1 MPRLPPSTSS
11 SHHHHHQQDPQHPS
25 HPHPGHITPHVPSH
39 PHPHPA
45 QPPPPQGE
53 YPDTAQSEVSESE
66 SGSGSGSYDDEEEAG
81 EGESAL
87 TYSGYT
93 AGYEG
98 WEGEVDSNMRHG
110 FAEAYSSEEYLQALE
125 KNYFLYWTDTR
136 HERVGLPKPPST
148 DPSSQKIDWRNRD
161 RIRTA
166 SACLVVCLR
175 IGYDP
180 PDVIKTDPCA
190 KLECWVDPFAIAK
203 DKAME
208 RIGKNLQQ
216 QFENL
221 AATPKTRY
229 KQYLDPPIEDAKKFC
244 TSARKTAKSERVL
257 FYYNGHGVPKPTPS
271 GELWLFNRQYTQY
284 IPVSLAEI
292 IAWVGS
298 PAIYVWDCSAAG
310 NIVAKVQEFS
320 AKRDAELAREAAAAA
335 QAAGSGADGAAEA
348 ASAKVP
354 NVPFKDAIQLGAC
367 LAHETLPMNP
377 DLPADLF
384 TCCLTSPIEIALRFF
399 LLRNPLKTNLDVDM
413 LLKIPGKLNDRRT
426 PLGELMWIFTAVTD
440 TIAWNT
446 LPRELFQKLFRHDL
460 VVAALFRGFLLAERI
475 MRFYECTPVSVPA
488 LPQTHNHPLWDSWDL
503 AVDMCLAQLPA
514 LLEHEQRWLD
524 SLPPQPPTL
533 PDQPQ
538 PPLPP
543 PPPSPYVH
551 STFFAEQLTAF
562 EIWLEQ
568 GTVAKRRQPEQLPVV
583 LQVLLS
589 QAHRLKALILLCKF
603 LDLGPWAVNV
613 ALSIGIFAYVLRL
626 LQAPAVELKPVL
638 IYIWA
643 RILAV
648 YENCKE
654 DLLKSAYPASAAQAR
669 GVDQAPYTYFVAVLH
684 PSSTAQLPLPNV
696 SEHRA
701 MCAFILAVCCRDY
714 KPGQAACLRVNV
726 FESCLVHLRD
736 DDPLLR
742 QWAVLC
748 IAMMWDDFEEAK
760 GMGVR
765 ARVHEVFCNLLHS
778 DPVPEVRAAVMYALG
793 TLLGTTGS
801 SSPQKKFGRSI
812 ACSGPASGLSAGEQT
827 DVELGVAMATL
838 KSSSDGS
845 PPVRRELIVLLSS
858 IVNEHQG
865 QFIIA
870 AYRSVVERC
879 STLSGGGEEATCAAA
894 AAQALEDRIAAI
906 AASLNA
912 AAESN
917 EGPSNPAFQA
927 TMFRCMYQTLV
938 QLTTDPQVEIAELAQ
953 QVVDYVLDLLFA
965 SPLGPAARAAL
976 KTSPAAAKPRIP
988 PPQRPATVHFEQ
1000 VQQAPHVLQPLPHLP
1015 NGSSSAS
1022 SGSGGGGS
1030 GGGGGLG
1037 GTIKRSATALKSL
1050 AHMAGLDGVG
1060 FTPSHTPAPA
1070 PPPSASSA
1078 RPAPERHQTHPSS
1091 HVPQQ
1096 QPHAPSALRPNG
1108 HWLAPPNSSSSPQPP
1123 SSPAPSA
1130 PSSVNSSASTNSLR
1144 HLQARTGSRPPKQR
1158 SALPAAAAVPD
1169 EKEIERICL
1178 KLIQADE
1185 ERLKKRRAAPSGA
1198 ETDEQQVF
1206 PLKGVFFDF
1215 ALEYYKESQM
1225 RATEADEPG
1234 SILHNERVWRRQ
1246 RNEAVIIKTQPMKGP
1261 ACRTRW
1267 DEQVALF
1274 NSDAVPNRIMFH
1286 QFEPHLLASDDK
1298 GNISVYEWEKNLRI
1312 NHFANGTPANVPITT
1327 LRFVNEDDIALL
1339 MTATADGDVRLFR
1352 AYESPD
1358 DVKLISS
1365 FQGIAESLPTTAPTK
1380 EADAGL
1386 VVEWQQG
1393 RGQLLLGGNVK
1404 FIRVWDATRET
1415 IFQDLPTRANSC
1427 LTSMTC
1433 DQVAGNIL
1441 VAGFGDG
1448 GVRVYDRRL
1457 PPRENMV
1464 RRYTGVHD
1472 AWVQNVHMQRGG
1484 NRELATADL
1493 AGQVCLWDIRLT
1505 EPIKQ
1510 IQAHQGGLTQMTVHE
1525 HAPIFATSAY
1535 NTVKLWN
1542 MNDLSEPFTKFRNT
1556 TSLLPTSRSPQQSMT
1571 FMAFHPHHMVLGCAS
1586 NDGPR
1591 ATDGRDAGHVGI
1603 WEMMEYRK
1611 VLNSVSTS
1619 LSFSAF

>member
-1 MPRLPPSTSS
+1 MPRLPE
-11 SHHHHHQQDPQHPS
+11 
-25 HPHPGHITPHVPSH
+25 
-39 PHPHPA
+39 
-45 QPPPPQGE
+45 QPPPPASTSTQD
-53 YPDTAQSEVSESE
+53 YSDDVSESDDYDE
-66 SGSGSGSYDDEEEAG
+66 SDEPSSSQLG
-81 EGESAL
+81 
-87 TYSGYT
+87 YSGYG
-93 AGYEG
+93 GY
-98 WEGEVDSNMRHG
+98 GEWDAAVDIDSNMRHG

-136 HERVGLPKPPST
+136 HERVGLPKPPSS
-148 DPSSQKIDWRNRD
+148 DPADQKIDWRNRD

-166 SACLVVCLR
+166 AAVLVVCLR

-190 KLECWVDPFAIAK
+190 KLECWVDPYAIAK

-244 TSARKTAKSERVL
+244 TGARKTAKNERVL

-284 IPVSLAEI
+284 IPISLAEV
-292 IAWVGS
+292 IAWIGS

-310 NIVAKVQEFS
+310 NIVSKVQEFS

-335 QAAGSGADGAAEA
+335 AAGGAGGAVGADGQPEA
-348 ASAKVP
+348 KPSIP
-354 NVPFKDAIQLGAC
+354 NVPFRDTIQLGAC

-399 LLRNPLKTNLDVDM
+399 LLRNPLKTNLDLDM

-446 LPRELFQKLFRHDL
+446 LPRDLFQKLFRHDL

-475 MRFYECTPVSVPA
+475 MRFYECTPISVPA

-503 AVDMCLAQLPA
+503 AVDMCLAQLPT
-514 LLEHEQRWLD
+514 LLEHEQRWQE

-533 PDQPQ
+533 PDQPP

-543 PPPSPYVH
+543 APPLPYIH

-568 GTVAKRRQPEQLPVV
+568 GTVAKRRHPEQLPVV

-654 DLLKSAYPASAAQAR
+654 DLLKQAYPSSRA
-669 GVDQAPYTYFVAVLH
+669 VDQAPYTYFVNVLH
-684 PSSTAQLPLPNV
+684 PSSTNQLPLPNV

-714 KPGQAACLRVNV
+714 KPGQASCLRVGV

-736 DDPLLR
+736 EDPLLR
-742 QWAVLC
+742 QWAILC
-748 IAMMWDDFEEAK
+748 IATMWDDFEEAK

-765 ARVHEVFCNLLHS
+765 ARVHEVFCNLLHT

-793 TLLGTTGS
+793 TLLGTTS
-801 SSPQKKFGRSI
+801 SSNPARRFGRSI
-812 ACSGPASGLSAGEQT
+812 ACCGPASQLNAGEQT

-865 QFIIA
+865 QFVIA
-870 AYRSVVERC
+870 AYRALVERC
-879 STLSGGGEEATCAAA
+879 SKASAGESASSGLEE
-894 AAQALEDRIAAI
+894 RIAHI
-906 AASLNA
+906 AATLNA

-927 TMFRCMYQTLV
+927 TMFSCMYQTLF
-938 QLTTDPQVEIAELAQ
+938 QLTADPQVEVAELAQ
-953 QVVDYVLDLLFA
+953 GIMDYVLELLFA
-965 SPLGPAARAAL
+965 GPLGPAARYAL
-976 KTSPAAAKPRIP
+976 ANTPAAASRPRVPAP
-988 PPQRPATVHFEQ
+988 PSPATVHRE
-1000 VQQAPHVLQPLPHLP
+1000 HVQPLGEYAAAPAVAV
-1015 NGSSSAS
+1015 NGHSTPG
-1022 SGSGGGGS
+1022 GSEAAGAGGGAGRGG

-1037 GTIKRSATALKSL
+1037 GTLKRTATAMKSL
-1050 AHMAGLDGVG
+1050 AHMALDGG
-1060 FTPSHTPAPA
+1060 STPLLHSAAPT
-1070 PPPSASSA
+1070 PPP
-1078 RPAPERHQTHPSS
+1078 Q
-1091 HVPQQ
+1091 
-1096 QPHAPSALRPNG
+1096 APSALRSSTNG
-1108 HWLAPPNSSSSPQPP
+1108 KGLLAPPP

-1130 PSSVNSSASTNSLR
+1130 TSIASSSSTDSLR
-1144 HLQARTGSRPPKQR
+1144 HLHARSGGPSSSSAKKPRGSLPSSPPDPAQVEQLMQA
-1158 SALPAAAAVPD
+1158 
-1169 EKEIERICL
+1169 
-1178 KLIQADE
+1178 LIQADE
-1185 ERLKKRRAAPSGA
+1185 ERLKRRRAAPATSG
-1198 ETDEQQVF
+1198 EGEEGQVY
-1206 PLKGVFFDF
+1206 PLKGAFFDF

-1261 ACRTRW
+1261 ACRSRW
-1267 DEQVALF
+1267 DEQIGF
-1274 NSDAVPNRIMFH
+1274 FSGEAVPNRIMFH

-1298 GNISVYEWEKNLRI
+1298 GNISVYEWEKNVRI
-1312 NHFANGTPANVPITT
+1312 NHFANGTPLGVPITT

-1339 MTATADGDVRLFR
+1339 LTGTADGDIRLFR

-1358 DVKLISS
+1358 QVKLISS
-1365 FQGIAESLPTTAPTK
+1365 FQGIAESLPTTNPAH
-1380 EADAGL
+1380 EQDAGL

-1393 RGQLLLGGNVK
+1393 RGQLLMGGNTK

-1415 IFQDLPTRANSC
+1415 IFEDLPTYANAP
-1427 LTSMTC
+1427 LTSITC

-1441 VAGFGDG
+1441 VAGFADG
-1448 GVRVYDRRL
+1448 GVKVYDRRL
-1457 PPRENMV
+1457 PYY
-1464 RRYTGVHD
+1464 RRSRRGAAATLGGGDDEDNEPVNPICQYRAHR

-1493 AGQVCLWDIRLT
+1493 SGQVCLWDIRLDKQ
-1505 EPIKQ
+1505 PIKT
-1510 IQAHQGGLTQMTVHE
+1510 IQAHEGGLTQMTVHE
-1525 HAPIFATSAY
+1525 HAPIFATSSAY
-1535 NTVKLWN
+1535 NVVKLWN
-1542 MNDLSEPFTKFRNT
+1542 MNDLSEPFSKFRNT
-1556 TSLLPTSRSPQQSMT
+1556 TGLLSGTKSSSMT

-1586 NDGPR
+1586 SDTPSRSSGAIVNGGG
-1591 ATDGRDAGHVGI
+1591 AGGAGGRGEAAGHVNVFQ
-1603 WEMMEYRK
+1603 MQDYRK
-1611 VLNSVSTS
+1611 MLNSVSTTIP
-1619 LSFSAF
+1619 FSTFL

>member
-1 MPRLPPSTSS
+1 MPRLPD
-11 SHHHHHQQDPQHPS
+11 HQQ
-25 HPHPGHITPHVPSH
+25 
-39 PHPHPA
+39 A
-45 QPPPPQGE
+45 PPPPASPGGYSDSVSDSEDYDESDGE
-53 YPDTAQSEVSESE
+53 RSDSQL
-66 SGSGSGSYDDEEEAG
+66 GN
-81 EGESAL
+81 
-87 TYSGYT
+87 SGY
-93 AGYEG
+93 ADGY
-98 WEGEVDSNMRHG
+98 GEWNDGVDIDSNMRHG

-136 HERVGLPKPPST
+136 HERVGLPKPPSS
-148 DPSSQKIDWRNRD
+148 DPADQKIDWRNRD

-166 SACLVVCLR
+166 AAVLVVCLR

-190 KLECWVDPFAIAK
+190 KLECWVDPFALAK

-208 RIGKNLQQ
+208 RIGMNLQQ
-216 QFENL
+216 QFEHL

-244 TSARKTAKSERVL
+244 TGARKTAKNERTL

-284 IPVSLAEI
+284 IPISLAEI
-292 IAWVGS
+292 IAWIGS

-310 NIVAKVQEFS
+310 NIVSKMQEFCV
-320 AKRDAELAREAAAAA
+320 KRDADLARDAAAAA
-335 QAAGSGADGAAEA
+335 ANGGAAGAAGADGQPAEP
-348 ASAKVP
+348 KTQIP
-354 NVPFKDAIQLGAC
+354 NVPFRDTIQLGAC

-413 LLKIPGKLNDRRT
+413 LLKIPGTLNDRRS
-426 PLGELMWIFTAVTD
+426 PLGELTWIFTAVTD

-446 LPRELFQKLFRHDL
+446 LPRDLFQKLFRHDL

-475 MRFYECTPVSVPA
+475 MRFYECTPISVPA

-503 AVDMCLAQLPA
+503 AVDMCLAQLPT
-514 LLEHEQRWLD
+514 LLEHEQRYQD

-533 PDQPQ
+533 PDQP
-538 PPLPP
+538 PPQLPP

-654 DLLKSAYPASAAQAR
+654 DLLKQAYPSSRAI
-669 GVDQAPYTYFVAVLH
+669 DQAPYTYFVNVLH
-684 PSSTAQLPLPNV
+684 PSSTNQLPLPNV

-714 KPGQAACLRVNV
+714 KPGQVACLRVNV

-736 DDPLLR
+736 EDPLLR
-742 QWAVLC
+742 QWAILC

-765 ARVHEVFCNLLHS
+765 ARVHEVFCNLLHT

-801 SSPQKKFGRSI
+801 SNPQKRFGRSI

-865 QFIIA
+865 QFVIA
-870 AYRSVVERC
+870 AYRSVVERA
-879 STLSGGGEEATCAAA
+879 SKAGSAFVDGEAAA
-894 AAQALEDRIAAI
+894 HDLEERIASI

-927 TMFRCMYQTLV
+927 TMFSCMYQTLF
-938 QLTTDPQVEIAELAQ
+938 QLTADPQAEIATLAQ
-953 QVVDYVLDLLFA
+953 QVMDYILELLFA

-976 KTSPAAAKPRIP
+976 HSAPPSVSKPRFP
-988 PPQRPATVHFEQ
+988 PPTDPATVYRELCQ
-1000 VQQAPHVLQPLPHLP
+1000 VREPALPPTAARANGHATP
-1015 NGSSSAS
+1015 NAAS
-1022 SGSGGGGS
+1022 SH
-1030 GGGGGLG
+1030 GGGLG
-1037 GTIKRSATALKSL
+1037 GTLKRTATAMKSL
-1050 AHMAGLDGVG
+1050 AHMALDGG
-1060 FTPSHTPAPA
+1060 STPLSSHSAAST
-1070 PPPSASSA
+1070 PPPGADASHRQNPPPSSLRLSQNGKLLPPPSPAGSASSA
-1078 RPAPERHQTHPSS
+1078 
-1091 HVPQQ
+1091 
-1096 QPHAPSALRPNG
+1096 
-1108 HWLAPPNSSSSPQPP
+1108 NSI
-1123 SSPAPSA
+1123 A
-1130 PSSVNSSASTNSLR
+1130 SSASFDSLR
-1144 HLQARTGSRPPKQR
+1144 HLHARAGG
-1158 SALPAAAAVPD
+1158 PAASASAKAPKSRSSLGASAQLDPQQV
-1169 EKEIERICL
+1169 EGL
-1178 KLIQADE
+1178 VAQLIAQDE
-1185 ERLKKRRAAPSGA
+1185 ERLKKRRTAPTLTGTDA
-1198 ETDEQQVF
+1198 EEGQVF
-1206 PLKGVFFDF
+1206 PLKGAFFDF

-1246 RNEAVIIKTQPMKGP
+1246 RNEAVIIKTQPMKVP
-1261 ACRTRW
+1261 ACRSRW
-1267 DEQVALF
+1267 DEQIGFFAG
-1274 NSDAVPNRIMFH
+1274 DAVPNRIMFH
-1286 QFEPHLLASDDK
+1286 QFEPHLLAADDK
-1298 GNISVYEWEKNLRI
+1298 GNIAVYDWERNLRI
-1312 NHFANGTPANVPITT
+1312 NYFANGTLANVPITT

-1339 MTATADGDVRLFR
+1339 MTATSDGDVRLFR

-1358 DVKLISS
+1358 DVKLVSS
-1365 FQGIAESLPTTAPTK
+1365 FQGIAESLPTTTN
-1380 EADAGL
+1380 EQDAGL

-1393 RGQLLLGGNVK
+1393 RGQLLMGGNVK

-1415 IFQDLPTRANSC
+1415 VFQDLPTRANSC

-1464 RRYTGVHD
+1464 RRYTGVHE

-1493 AGQVCLWDIRLT
+1493 AGRVCLWDIRLT
-1505 EPIKQ
+1505 EPIKT

-1525 HAPIFATSAY
+1525 HAPIFATSSAY
-1535 NTVKLWN
+1535 NVVKLWDMTDPVQPFSKFSN
-1542 MNDLSEPFTKFRNT
+1542 TSGLLSST
-1556 TSLLPTSRSPQQSMT
+1556 RSSSSMT
-1571 FMAFHPHHMVLGCAS
+1571 FMAFHPHHMVLGCS
-1586 NDGPR
+1586 SSDGLRPGSS
-1591 ATDGRDAGHVGI
+1591 TEHQGHVNVFQ
-1603 WEMMEYRK
+1603 MADYRK
-1611 VLNSVSTS
+1611 MLNSVSTT
-1619 LSFSAF
+1619 LSFSAYL

>member
-1 MPRLPPSTSS
+1 MARLAEHSPAPATDDSS
-11 SHHHHHQQDPQHPS
+11 DVS
-25 HPHPGHITPHVPSH
+25 
-39 PHPHPA
+39 
-45 QPPPPQGE
+45 
-53 YPDTAQSEVSESE
+53 QSDDYQESDE
-66 SGSGSGSYDDEEEAG
+66 DD
-81 EGESAL
+81 SAL
-87 TYSGYT
+87 THSAYGQGY
-93 AGYEG
+93 AE
-98 WEGEVDSNMRHG
+98 WDEAVDPDSNMRHG

-136 HERVGLPKPPST
+136 HERVGLPKPPSS
-148 DPSSQKIDWRNRD
+148 DPADNKIDWRNRD

-166 SACLVVCLR
+166 AACLVVCLR

-190 KLECWVDPFAIAK
+190 KLECWVDPYAIAK

-244 TSARKTAKSERVL
+244 TAARKTAKSERVL

-292 IAWVGS
+292 IAWIGS

-310 NIVAKVQEFS
+310 NIVSKVQEFS
-320 AKRDAELAREAAAAA
+320 TKRDAELQREAAAAA
-335 QAAGSGADGAAEA
+335 SAPPGAVGPDGQP
-348 ASAKVP
+348 VNQGPQIP
-354 NVPFKDAIQLGAC
+354 NVPFRDTIQLGAC
-367 LAHETLPMNP
+367 LAHEQLPMNP

-399 LLRNPLKTNLDVDM
+399 LLRNPLKSNLDLDM

-426 PLGELMWIFTAVTD
+426 PLGELNWIFTAVTD
-440 TIAWNT
+440 TIAWNC
-446 LPRELFQKLFRHDL
+446 LPRDLFQKLFRHDL

-475 MRFYECTPVSVPA
+475 MRFYECTPISVPA

-503 AVDMCLAQLPA
+503 AVDLCLAQLPV

-524 SLPPQPPTL
+524 SLPPQPPAL
-533 PDQPQ
+533 PDQPP

-543 PPPSPYVH
+543 QPPSPYIH

-568 GTVAKRRQPEQLPVV
+568 GTVAKRRHPEQLPVV

-654 DLLKSAYPASAAQAR
+654 DLLKQAYPSAR
-669 GVDQAPYTYFVAVLH
+669 GVDQAPYTYFVSVLH
-684 PSSTAQLPLPNV
+684 PSSTSQLPLPNV

-714 KPGQAACLRVNV
+714 KQGQVACLRVNV

-736 DDPLLR
+736 EDPLLR
-742 QWAVLC
+742 QWAILC

-760 GMGVR
+760 GMGVK
-765 ARVHEVFCNLLHS
+765 ARVHEVFCNLLHT

-801 SSPQKKFGRSI
+801 SNPEKKFGRSI
-812 ACSGPASGLSAGEQT
+812 ACSGPASGLSPGEQT

-838 KSSSDGS
+838 KASSDGS

-865 QFIIA
+865 QFVIA
-870 AYRSVVERC
+870 AYRAIVERVHQANA
-879 STLSGGGEEATCAAA
+879 GEAPTSAIE
-894 AAQALEDRIAAI
+894 ERIAAI

-927 TMFRCMYQTLV
+927 TMFGCMYQTLT
-938 QLTTDPQVEIAELAQ
+938 QLTADPQLEIAELAQ
-953 QVVDYVLDLLFA
+953 QVMDYIFDLLFA

-976 KTSPAAAKPRIP
+976 SSVQPSVSRPRVRP
-988 PPQRPATVHFEQ
+988 PPPPGALQRD
-1000 VQQAPHVLQPLPHLP
+1000 VLEPPRGAGRADP
-1015 NGSSSAS
+1015 PPPPPRSNGVVTPTPPST
-1022 SGSGGGGS
+1022 GF
-1030 GGGGGLG
+1030 G
-1037 GTIKRSATALKSL
+1037 GTIKRTATAMKSL
-1050 AHMAGLDGVG
+1050 AHLALDGG
-1060 FTPSHTPAPA
+1060 STTPAPPSA
-1070 PPPSASSA
+1070 APTPPPPPGATA
-1078 RPAPERHQTHPSS
+1078 
-1091 HVPQQ
+1091 
-1096 QPHAPSALRPNG
+1096 SALRLNG
-1108 HWLAPPNSSSSPQPP
+1108 KPLRAGDRAQTPLVESGTSSLA
-1123 SSPAPSA
+1123 
-1130 PSSVNSSASTNSLR
+1130 SSASTDSLR
-1144 HLQARTGSRPPKQR
+1144 HLQARVGRPAPKPR
-1158 SALPAAAAVPD
+1158 ASSAAAAAAAVPTAAQVD
-1169 EKEIERICL
+1169 AAQVEGIIAQL
-1178 KLIQADE
+1178 VQLDE
-1185 ERLKKRRAAPSGA
+1185 ERLKRRRAAPTVATAA
-1198 ETDEQQVF
+1198 EDSPDQVF
-1206 PLKGVFFDF
+1206 PLKGTFFDF

-1246 RNEAVIIKTQPMKGP
+1246 RNEAVIIKTQPMKVP

-1267 DEQVALF
+1267 DEQVGF
-1274 NSDAVPNRIMFH
+1274 FGGEAVPNRLMFH
-1286 QFEPHLLASDDK
+1286 QFEPHLITADDR
-1298 GNISVYEWEKNLRI
+1298 GNIAVYEWEKNVRL
-1312 NHFANGTPANVPITT
+1312 NYFANGTPRGVPITT

-1352 AYESPD
+1352 SYESPD
-1358 DVKLISS
+1358 ELKLISS
-1365 FQGIAESLPTTAPTK
+1365 FQGISEELPRSSG
-1380 EADAGL
+1380 EMDAGL

-1393 RGQLLLGGNVK
+1393 RGQLLMGGNVK
-1404 FIRVWDATRET
+1404 YIRVWDATRELT
-1415 IFQDLPTRANSC
+1415 IQDLPTRANSC
-1427 LTSMTC
+1427 LTSLTC
-1433 DQVAGNIL
+1433 DQVAGNIV

-1448 GVRVYDRRL
+1448 GLRVYDRRL
-1457 PPRENMV
+1457 PQRDNMV

-1505 EPIKQ
+1505 EPIQ
-1510 IQAHQGGLTQMTVHE
+1510 TLQAHEGGLTQMTVHE
-1525 HAPIFATSAY
+1525 HAPIFATSSAY
-1535 NTVKLWN
+1535 NVVKLWD
-1542 MNDLSEPFTKFRNT
+1542 MNDLSEPFSKFRNT
-1556 TSLLPTSRSPQQSMT
+1556 SGLLNTKQSDMT
-1571 FMAFHPHHMVLGCAS
+1571 FLAFHPHHMVLGCAS
-1586 NDGPR
+1586 NDGYRPGS
-1591 ATDGRDAGHVGI
+1591 ADAVGHVNLFQMSGRRDLLKS
-1603 WEMMEYRK
+1603 Y
-1611 VLNSVSTS
+1611 STA
-1619 LSFSAF
+1619 LSFASYI

>member
-1 MPRLPPSTSS
+1 MPRLPDHPPPEGSIQEHSDSVSDSDDYDESDEPTSS
-11 SHHHHHQQDPQHPS
+11 
-25 HPHPGHITPHVPSH
+25 
-39 PHPHPA
+39 
-45 QPPPPQGE
+45 
-53 YPDTAQSEVSESE
+53 
-66 SGSGSGSYDDEEEAG
+66 
-81 EGESAL
+81 AL
-87 TYSGYT
+87 GNSGYGF
-93 AGYEG
+93 AE
-98 WEGEVDSNMRHG
+98 WDEAVDIDSNMRHG

-136 HERVGLPKPPST
+136 HERVGQPKPPSSNPA
-148 DPSSQKIDWRNRD
+148 DQKIDWRNRD

-166 SACLVVCLR
+166 AACLVVCLR

-190 KLECWVDPFAIAK
+190 KLECWVDPYAIAK

-244 TSARKTAKSERVL
+244 TSARKTAKNERVL

-284 IPVSLAEI
+284 IPVSLQEI
-292 IAWVGS
+292 IAWIGS

-310 NIVAKVQEFS
+310 NIVAKVQDFS

-335 QAAGSGADGAAEA
+335 ASGGALGADAAAEA
-348 ASAKVP
+348 KAQIP
-354 NVPFKDAIQLGAC
+354 NVPFRDTIQLGAC

-446 LPRELFQKLFRHDL
+446 LPRDLFQKLFRHDL

-503 AVDMCLAQLPA
+503 AVDMCLAQLPT

-533 PDQPQ
+533 PDQPP

-543 PPPSPYVH
+543 QPPSPYIH

-562 EIWLEQ
+562 EIWLDQ
-568 GTVAKRRQPEQLPVV
+568 GLVAKRRHPEQLPVV

-654 DLLKSAYPASAAQAR
+654 DLLKQAYPSSRAI
-669 GVDQAPYTYFVAVLH
+669 DQAPYTYFVSVLH
-684 PSSTAQLPLPNV
+684 PSSTNQLPLPNV

-714 KPGQAACLRVNV
+714 KPGQVACLRVNV

-736 DDPLLR
+736 EDPLLR
-742 QWAVLC
+742 QWAILC
-748 IAMMWDDFEEAK
+748 IAMMWDDFDEAK

-765 ARVHEVFCNLLHS
+765 ARVHEVFCNLLHT

-801 SSPQKKFGRSI
+801 SNPEKKFGRSI

-865 QFIIA
+865 QFVIA
-870 AYRSVVERC
+870 AYRAVVERAQQATAGE
-879 STLSGGGEEATCAAA
+879 SAAGGLEA
-894 AAQALEDRIAAI
+894 RIAAI

-927 TMFRCMYQTLV
+927 TMFSCMYQTLV
-938 QLTTDPQVEIAELAQ
+938 QLTTDPQAEVAVLAQ
-953 QVVDYVLDLLFA
+953 QVLDYVLDLLFL

-976 KTSPAAAKPRIP
+976 QSAPASASKPRVP
-988 PPQRPATVHFEQ
+988 PPTQPATVFRDQ
-1000 VQQAPHVLQPLPHLP
+1000 VQAPDAYVAAPQHGIGGGRA
-1015 NGSSSAS
+1015 NGLAAPASSSSLSLGGTLKRTATAVKS
-1022 SGSGGGGS
+1022 LAHLALDGGGS
-1030 GGGGGLG
+1030 GAS
-1037 GTIKRSATALKSL
+1037 TAPHSAAST
-1050 AHMAGLDGVG
+1050 
-1060 FTPSHTPAPA
+1060 
-1070 PPPSASSA
+1070 PPPSATS
-1078 RPAPERHQTHPSS
+1078 ERHP
-1091 HVPQQ
+1091 
-1096 QPHAPSALRPNG
+1096 PSALRMNG
-1108 HWLAPPNSSSSPQPP
+1108 RSHTHHPP
-1123 SSPAPSA
+1123 SSPATSLAA
-1130 PSSVNSSASTNSLR
+1130 PSIASSASTDSLR
-1144 HLQARTGSRPPKQR
+1144 HLQARAGGKLAS
-1158 SALPAAAAVPD
+1158 SASSARGRGAVPAFD
-1169 EKEIERICL
+1169 QTQVES
-1178 KLIQADE
+1178 LIPGLIKADE
-1185 ERLKKRRAAPSGA
+1185 ERLQRRRAQPSGV
-1198 ETDEQQVF
+1198 EQDEEQVF

-1215 ALEYYKESQM
+1215 ALDYYKESQM

-1246 RNEAVIIKTQPMKGP
+1246 RNEAIIIKTQPMKGP

-1267 DEQVALF
+1267 DEQVGF
-1274 NSDAVPNRIMFH
+1274 FSGEAVPHRIMFH
-1286 QFEPHLLASDDK
+1286 QFEPHLLASDNK
-1298 GNISVYEWEKNLRI
+1298 GNISVYEWEKNIRI

-1339 MTATADGDVRLFR
+1339 MTATSDGDIRLFR

-1358 DVKLISS
+1358 EVKLISS
-1365 FQGIAESLPTTAPTK
+1365 FQGIAESLPTTVADT
-1380 EADAGL
+1380 DAGL

-1393 RGQLLLGGNVK
+1393 RGQLLMGGNVK
-1404 FIRVWDATRET
+1404 FIRIWDATRET

-1464 RRYTGVHD
+1464 RRYTGVHE

-1493 AGQVCLWDIRLT
+1493 GGQVCLWDIRLT
-1505 EPIKQ
+1505 EPIKTL
-1510 IQAHQGGLTQMTVHE
+1510 QAHQGGLTQMTVHE
-1525 HAPIFATSAY
+1525 HAPIFATASAY
-1535 NTVKLWN
+1535 NVVKLWN
-1542 MNDLSEPFTKFRNT
+1542 MNELNEPFSKFRNT
-1556 TSLLPTSRSPQQSMT
+1556 SGLLSTKPSSGT

-1586 NDGPR
+1586 EDGLRPGS
-1591 ATDGRDAGHVGI
+1591 ATDRVGHVNVFQ
-1603 WEMMEYRK
+1603 MADYR
-1611 VLNSVSTS
+1611 NSLASVNTT
-1619 LSFSAF
+1619 LSFSNYF

>member
-1 MPRLPPSTSS
+1 MVRPSDQPERTES
-11 SHHHHHQQDPQHPS
+11 QDLS
-25 HPHPGHITPHVPSH
+25 DLSDSD
-39 PHPHPA
+39 
-45 QPPPPQGE
+45 E
-53 YPDTAQSEVSESE
+53 
-66 SGSGSGSYDDEEEAG
+66 YDDQDENGSAG
-81 EGESAL
+81 
-87 TYSGYT
+87 GYPRHEQEY
-93 AGYEG
+93 GSE
-98 WEGEVDSNMRHG
+98 WDEPIDVDSNMRHG

-136 HERVGLPKPPST
+136 HERAGLPKPQ
-148 DPSSQKIDWRNRD
+148 SSNPADQKIDWRNRD

-166 SACLVVCLR
+166 SAVLVVCLR

-244 TSARKTAKSERVL
+244 TAARKTAKNERTL

-284 IPVSLAEI
+284 IPISLAEI
-292 IAWVGS
+292 IGWIGS

-310 NIVAKVQEFS
+310 NIVTKVQEFS
-320 AKRDAELAREAAAAA
+320 AKRDADLAREAAAAA
-335 QAAGSGADGAAEA
+335 AQGVGPDGQPINPGPQI
-348 ASAKVP
+348 P
-354 NVPFKDAIQLGAC
+354 NVPFRDTIQLGAC
-367 LAHETLPMNP
+367 LAHETLPMTP

-399 LLRNPLKTNLDVDM
+399 LLRNPLKSNLDLDM

-475 MRFYECTPVSVPA
+475 MRFYECTPISVPA

-503 AVDMCLAQLPA
+503 AVDMCLAQLPT

-533 PDQPQ
+533 PDQPP

-654 DLLKSAYPASAAQAR
+654 DLLKQAYPSTRTA
-669 GVDQAPYTYFVAVLH
+669 DQAPFTYFVSVLH
-684 PSSTAQLPLPNV
+684 PSSTNQLPLPNV

-701 MCAFILAVCCRDY
+701 MCAFILSVCCRDF
-714 KPGQAACLRVNV
+714 KPGQVACLRVKV

-736 DDPLLR
+736 EDPLLR
-742 QWAVLC
+742 QWAILC
-748 IAMMWDDFEEAK
+748 IAMLWDDFEEAK
-760 GMGVR
+760 GMGVQ
-765 ARVHEVFCNLLHS
+765 ARVHEVFCNLLHT

-793 TLLGTTGS
+793 TLLGSTGS
-801 SSPQKKFGRSI
+801 SNPDKKFGRSI
-812 ACSGPASGLSAGEQT
+812 ACSGPASGLAPGEQT

-845 PPVRRELIVLLSS
+845 PLVRRELIVLLSS

-865 QFIIA
+865 QFVIA
-870 AYRSVVERC
+870 AYRAIVQRVEQANAGV
-879 STLSGGGEEATCAAA
+879 SSSSGI
-894 AAQALEDRIAAI
+894 EDRIAAI

-927 TMFRCMYQTLV
+927 TMFSCMYQTLT
-938 QLTTDPQVEIAELAQ
+938 QLTADPQLEIAELAQ
-953 QVVDYVLDLLFA
+953 QVMDYIFDLLFA
-965 SPLGPAARAAL
+965 SPLGPTARAVLASA
-976 KTSPAAAKPRIP
+976 TTDVTRPRVQP
-988 PPQRPATVHFEQ
+988 PPAPGTVEHIYTLAREAPIAVVKANGHATPPPAP
-1000 VQQAPHVLQPLPHLP
+1000 APT
-1015 NGSSSAS
+1015 
-1022 SGSGGGGS
+1022 
-1030 GGGGGLG
+1030 GLG
-1037 GTIKRSATALKSL
+1037 STLKRTATAMKSL
-1050 AHMAGLDGVG
+1050 AHLALEGSTAAN
-1060 FTPSHTPAPA
+1060 TPST
-1070 PPPSASSA
+1070 ASS
-1078 RPAPERHQTHPSS
+1078 PGPEQH
-1091 HVPQQ
+1091 
-1096 QPHAPSALRPNG
+1096 
-1108 HWLAPPNSSSSPQPP
+1108 
-1123 SSPAPSA
+1123 SPAAQVANGRGSDTPQSRPPLSTTPS
-1130 PSSVNSSASTNSLR
+1130 TDTLR
-1144 HLQARTGSRPPKQR
+1144 SLQARAGKPPPKPR
-1158 SALPAAAAVPD
+1158 SSVQTDSPQVN
-1169 EKEIERICL
+1169 EIIAHL
-1178 KLIQADE
+1178 VQQDE
-1185 ERLKKRRAAPSGA
+1185 ERLKKRRQAPNIATAAEESPA
-1198 ETDEQQVF
+1198 QVF
-1206 PLKGVFFDF
+1206 PLKGTFFDF

-1225 RATEADEPG
+1225 RAAEADEPG
-1234 SILHNERVWRRQ
+1234 SLLHNERVWRRQ
-1246 RNEAVIIKTQPMKGP
+1246 RNEAIIIRTQPMKVP
-1261 ACRTRW
+1261 ACRSRW
-1267 DEQVALF
+1267 DEQVGFLGG
-1274 NSDAVPNRIMFH
+1274 DAVPNRIMFH
-1286 QFEPHLLASDDK
+1286 QFEPHLVSSDDK
-1298 GNISVYEWEKNLRI
+1298 GNITVYDGEKNMRLNR
-1312 NHFANGTPANVPITT
+1312 FANGSPINVPIST
-1327 LRFVNEDDIALL
+1327 LRFVNEDDVALL
-1339 MTATADGDVRLFR
+1339 MTASADGDVRLFR
-1352 AYESPD
+1352 AYESPE
-1358 DVKLISS
+1358 DVKLVSS
-1365 FQGIAESLPTTAPTK
+1365 FQGISEELPRSSN
-1380 EADAGL
+1380 EQDAGL

-1393 RGQLLLGGNVK
+1393 RGQLLMGGNVK
-1404 FIRVWDATRET
+1404 YIRVWDATRET
-1415 IFQDLPTRANSC
+1415 TVQDLSTRANSC

-1433 DQVAGNIL
+1433 DQVAGNIV

-1448 GVRVYDRRL
+1448 GLRVYDRRL
-1457 PPRENMV
+1457 APRDNMV
-1464 RRYTGVHD
+1464 RRYTGVHSS
-1472 AWVQNVHMQRGG
+1472 WVQNVHMQRGG
-1484 NRELATADL
+1484 NRELVTADL
-1493 AGQVCLWDIRLT
+1493 GGQVCLWDIRLA
-1505 EPIKQ
+1505 EPINTL
-1510 IQAHQGGLTQMTVHE
+1510 QAHEGGLTQMTVHE
-1525 HAPIFATSAY
+1525 HAPIFATSSAY
-1535 NTVKLWN
+1535 NVVKLWN
-1542 MNDLSEPFTKFRNT
+1542 MDDLSAPFTKFRNT
-1556 TSLLPTSRSPQQSMT
+1556 SGLLANKGSAMT

-1586 NDGPR
+1586 SDGLRPGSTTER
-1591 ATDGRDAGHVGI
+1591 IGHVNVFQ
-1603 WEMMEYRK
+1603 MQDYRK
-1611 VLNSVSTS
+1611 MLQSVTTT
-1619 LSFSAF
+1619 LSFSSFT